1 LVGCFNASNAAVCL
15 PKFKVGELAQS
26 FNPLH
31 SLLIARA
38 RQHADKTD
46 NVVVSVHQ
54 VNALL

>member
-46 NVVVSVHQ
+46 NVVVSVH
-54 VNALL
+54 